1 MGKLREDGFL
11 PSFQTTECA
20 RGGFMSRNAPVTD
33 TPLQFSTFDESKT
46 TTHYAKDCRGTVL
59 MKNNTLRMSYRAP
72 EEPRPHLLPEGGVSL
87 KGRPSSDVTKGF
99 ENLYE
104 RSYY

>member
-1 MGKLREDGFL
+1 MGPKLREDGFL

-20 RGGFMSRNAPVTD
+20 RGGAMSHDRFLSSAINPHLQTFMSRNAPVTD

-59 MKNNTLRMSYRAP
+59 ITTHCGCRTAH
-72 EEPRPHLLPEGGVSL
+72 PRNPDHTCYQRGAS
-87 KGRPSSDVTKGF
+87 
-99 ENLYE
+99 
-104 RSYY
+104 

>member
-1 MGKLREDGFL
+1 MRCANGNLSRVTCSEHC
-11 PSFQTTECA
+11 PSLA
-20 RGGFMSRNAPVTD
+20 R
-33 TPLQFSTFDESKT
+33 
-46 TTHYAKDCRGTVL
+46 
-59 MKNNTLRMSYRAP
+59 KNNTLRMSYRAP